1 MKKLSSAVLL
11 LASLFLALPAAMAEP
26 CAEQNSACQQDATS
40 KQSPAIEPVQ
50 PAKAAEVE
58 ERQDSAFVLFDVIVY
73 RPLGLVATIVGAALY
88 VGISPFTALASIP
101 PPHDAFA
108 KVGDILV
115 VAPAAYTFQRPLGK
129 RALAY

>member
-1 MKKLSSAVLL
+1 MLLALFFFAFPPVMAESCTGQYATSTCQQSSAR
-11 LASLFLALPAAMAEP
+11 AAAP
-26 CAEQNSACQQDATS
+26 SATT
-40 KQSPAIEPVQ
+40 
-50 PAKAAEVE
+50 AAVP
-58 ERQDSAFVLFDVIVY
+58 ERNDSAFVLFDVIVY
-73 RPLGLVATIVGAALY
+73 RPLGLVATIVGSALY
-88 VGISPFTALASIP
+88 VGLSPFTALASIP